1 MLEDEDISYI
11 AARYSLIEPESEPEP
26 LLDPQSAGE
35 GERSERPGEG
45 GGKERFGF
53 GEEVIG
59 VIECSDPA
67 SGSGCGRIW
76 QNTLQPSLPNTL
88 QPLAATG
95 GARAELPFG
104 TGASGQNTLIG
115 PNTNQRTDRDSSTH
129 TGTGINHDAHIYVLH
144 LKSKGPAGSSL
155 DF

>member
-11 AARYSLIEPESEPEP
+11 AARYSLIEPESDPES
-26 LLDPQSAGE
+26 LLEPQSAGE

-88 QPLAATG
+88 QPLAATAG
-95 GARAELPFG
+95 AELAFG

>member
-26 LLDPQSAGE
+26 LLEPQSAGE

-59 VIECSDPA
+59 VIECSDPT

-88 QPLAATG
+88 QPLAATAG
-95 GARAELPFG
+95 AELAFG

-129 TGTGINHDAHIYVLH
+129 TGTGINHDAHICT
-144 LKSKGPAGSSL
+144 SL
-155 DF
+155 EI

>member
-11 AARYSLIEPESEPEP
+11 AARYSLIEPESDPEP
-26 LLDPQSAGE
+26 LLEPQSAGE

-88 QPLAATG
+88 QPLAATAG
-95 GARAELPFG
+95 AELAFG

-129 TGTGINHDAHIYVLH
+129 TGTGINHDAHICT
-144 LKSKGPAGSSL
+144 SL
-155 DF
+155 EI